1 MSTGDSENSP
11 TNESSSTICPAH
23 ILAFTFGSTKL
34 PSGTEEND
42 AMLIGR
48 SPTIPTPVE
57 RAAIGWAADVEGQL
71 SAGLQMSKGPRSV
84 VL

>member
-1 MSTGDSENSP
+1 M
-11 TNESSSTICPAH
+11 SSSTNCAAH

-42 AMLIGR
+42 AMLVGR

-57 RAAIGWAADVEGQL
+57 GAAIGWAADFEGPVIGWIVADEGPAVCCSVAVEEPTIG
-71 SAGLQMSKGPRSV
+71 
-84 VL
+84 